1 MKKFFNKKIGVFILS
16 LLCGVLLSA
25 APVKS
30 EDEAIKV
37 VKKSI
42 IKHNLG
48 GKSGTKCMK
57 FYIDETEEDFQV
69 DVRSNNE
76 KCGGDPGVEP
86 RMFSYTVNKK
96 NGKLKTDSFEYAK
109 KKGIDW
115 EGDYLPID

>member
-1 MKKFFNKKIGVFILS
+1 
-16 LLCGVLLSA
+16 
-25 APVKS
+25 
-30 EDEAIKV
+30 
-37 VKKSI
+37 
-42 IKHNLG
+42 
-48 GKSGTKCMK
+48 MK

>member
-96 NGKLKTDSFEYAK
+96 TGKLKTDSFEYAK
-109 KKGIDW
+109 EKGIDW
-115 EGDYLPID
+115 EGDYLSID

>member
-1 MKKFFNKKIGVFILS
+1 MKKFLNKKIGVFILS

-42 IKHNLG
+42 IKHNLS